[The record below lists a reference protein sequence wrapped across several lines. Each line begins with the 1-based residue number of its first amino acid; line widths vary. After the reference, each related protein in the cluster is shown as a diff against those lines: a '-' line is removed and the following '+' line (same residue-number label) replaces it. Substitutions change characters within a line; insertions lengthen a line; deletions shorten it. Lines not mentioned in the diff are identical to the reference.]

1 MKRYTF
7 NLDICG
13 EGNNVQ
19 EAWEDAV
26 LAFSLE
32 PGDPEDVEY
41 EIEDEYEEEE

>member
-1 MKRYTF
+1 
-7 NLDICG
+7 
-13 EGNNVQ
+13 
-19 EAWEDAV
+19 